1 MTKFYLAICKNRF
14 YLYGENRKP
23 VHIDGEAF
31 FEYETSKIREAT
43 GRLTD
48 KIVDENNLS
57 DSNELKFFVIENSD
71 AVLNDSFAK
80 AQRDRIAKSFSLNN
94 LLLRTIGELAKK
106 PELYVGEFGVN
117 YDGECYR
124 TENGLLIKRDYSLL
138 ALTIEPA
145 ALMNFVD

>member
-14 YLYGENRKP
+14 YLYDENRKP
-23 VHIDGEAF
+23 VYIDGEAF

-43 GRLTD
+43 VRLTE

-57 DSNELKFFVIENSD
+57 GTSELNFFVIENSN

-80 AQRDRIAKSFSLNN
+80 AQDSLIAKRFSLNE
-94 LLLRTIGELAKK
+94 LLRRTISDLAKDPK
-106 PELYVGEFGVN
+106 LYVGELGVN

-124 TENGLLIKRDYSLL
+124 LENELLTMRDYSLT

-145 ALMNFVD
+145 ALIKFVN